1 MNERIMKYQQILVEE
16 YKRLHPTEVE
26 NLTDKEV
33 ALMNPITSAD
43 IEMFLSVDLMHIK
56 GEINELLDEISDNEK
71 VIKDDKTYSDLKKE
85 CRDENRE
92 FHLRIQSLKKDYEE
106 IEQIYRSVV
115 KNEYNYSFYTIK
127 NYKLDLTLFFDFL
140 NKSNINYLYLN
151 KDNVLAYLKYLDK
164 MNLKNSTISR
174 RISALRTFYNYLMNE
189 GLINSNIFLNVKNPK
204 LEKKLPNYLNYTEME
219 ELLESIDIK
228 TDEGLKRRLL
238 IEMFYSTGCRV
249 SEIIN
254 IKVKDIDFLNKKIR
268 IMGKGSKDRIVYYGD
283 YAKKYLDKYLSKGL
297 DKDYLFVNKHGD
309 KYTVEEIELIV
320 KDIMK
325 HLSIKTHVTPHTL
338 RHTFATHL
346 LNNGADIRSVQ
357 ELLGHSNLSTT
368 GIYTHVSSD
377 RLKEVYFK
385 TFKR

>member
-1 MNERIMKYQQILVEE
+1 M
-16 YKRLHPTEVE
+16 
-26 NLTDKEV
+26 
-33 ALMNPITSAD
+33 
-43 IEMFLSVDLMHIK
+43 
-56 GEINELLDEISDNEK
+56 
-71 VIKDDKTYSDLKKE
+71 KKE
-85 CRDENRE
+85 EVLDN
-92 FHLRIQSLKKDYEE
+92 FFKVLK
-106 IEQIYRSVV
+106 S
-115 KNEYNYSFYTIK
+115 EYNYSFYTIK

-219 ELLESIDIK
+219 ELLESIDIS

-254 IKVKDIDFLNKKIR
+254 IKVKDIDFKDKKIR
-268 IMGKGSKDRIVYYGD
+268 IMGKGSKERIVYYGD
-283 YAKKYLDKYLSKGL
+283 YAKKYLDKYLSKGI

>member
-1 MNERIMKYQQILVEE
+1 MK
-16 YKRLHPTEVE
+16 K
-26 NLTDKEV
+26 
-33 ALMNPITSAD
+33 
-43 IEMFLSVDLMHIK
+43 
-56 GEINELLDEISDNEK
+56 EK
-71 VIKDDKTYSDLKKE
+71 VIDNFFKVL
-85 CRDENRE
+85 
-92 FHLRIQSLKKDYEE
+92 
-106 IEQIYRSVV
+106 
-115 KNEYNYSFYTIK
+115 KNEYNYSDYTIK

-268 IMGKGSKDRIVYYGD
+268 IMGKGSKERIVYYGD

>member
-1 MNERIMKYQQILVEE
+1 M
-16 YKRLHPTEVE
+16 
-26 NLTDKEV
+26 
-33 ALMNPITSAD
+33 
-43 IEMFLSVDLMHIK
+43 
-56 GEINELLDEISDNEK
+56 
-71 VIKDDKTYSDLKKE
+71 KKE
-85 CRDENRE
+85 EVIDN
-92 FHLRIQSLKKDYEE
+92 FFKVLK
-106 IEQIYRSVV
+106 S
-115 KNEYNYSFYTIK
+115 EYNYSDYTIK

-140 NKSNINYLYLN
+140 NKSNINYLYIN
-151 KDNVLAYLKYLDK
+151 KDNVIDYLKYLDK

-174 RISALRTFYNYLMNE
+174 RISTLRTFYNYLMNE

-204 LEKKLPNYLNYTEME
+204 LEKRLPNYLNYTEME
-219 ELLESIDIK
+219 ELLESIDTS

-268 IMGKGSKDRIVYYGD
+268 IMGKGSKERIVYYGD
-283 YAKKYLDKYLSKGL
+283 YAKKYLDKYLSKGM

>member
-1 MNERIMKYQQILVEE
+1 M
-16 YKRLHPTEVE
+16 
-26 NLTDKEV
+26 
-33 ALMNPITSAD
+33 
-43 IEMFLSVDLMHIK
+43 
-56 GEINELLDEISDNEK
+56 
-71 VIKDDKTYSDLKKE
+71 KKE
-85 CRDENRE
+85 EVIDN
-92 FHLRIQSLKKDYEE
+92 FFKVLK
-106 IEQIYRSVV
+106 S
-115 KNEYNYSFYTIK
+115 EYNYSFYTIK

-174 RISALRTFYNYLMNE
+174 RISTLRTFYNYLMNE

-219 ELLESIDIK
+219 ELLESIDIS

-254 IKVKDIDFLNKKIR
+254 IKVKDIDFKDKKIR
-268 IMGKGSKDRIVYYGD
+268 IMGKGSKERIVYYGD
-283 YAKKYLDKYLSKGL
+283 YAKKYLDKYLSKGM

>member
-1 MNERIMKYQQILVEE
+1 M
-16 YKRLHPTEVE
+16 
-26 NLTDKEV
+26 
-33 ALMNPITSAD
+33 
-43 IEMFLSVDLMHIK
+43 
-56 GEINELLDEISDNEK
+56 
-71 VIKDDKTYSDLKKE
+71 KKE
-85 CRDENRE
+85 EVLDN
-92 FHLRIQSLKKDYEE
+92 FFKVLK
-106 IEQIYRSVV
+106 S
-115 KNEYNYSFYTIK
+115 EYNYSDYTIK

-219 ELLESIDIK
+219 ELLESIDIS

-268 IMGKGSKDRIVYYGD
+268 IMGKGSKERIVYYGD
-283 YAKKYLDKYLSKGL
+283 YAKKYLDKYLSKGM